1 MKIKVPTIEE
11 LFDAGVHLGHQVRR
25 WHPNAEPFIY
35 EARENIH
42 VINLEKT
49 HEMLKEAAEFLY
61 ETAKEGEQII
71 FVGTKRQIS
80 ELLEKEAE
88 HSGALFVNQRWLGG
102 TLTNFHVVNKNIDK
116 LIRMRKKRAEGEY
129 EMYTKKEQLL
139 LDREIKK
146 LEDSVG
152 GLVGIKGLPGAVVV
166 IDALREKT
174 AVREAKRKDIPVV
187 ALLDTDTDPTGIDYP
202 IPGNDDAIKST
213 SLILKTLSNAVEEGY
228 EAFEKSKKASEEK
241 AEKEA
246 KKKSPDKKDKKDK
259 TEAKEKAKKE
269 EKKDSKKSKTKK
281 DKSSFKKDYK
291 DNEQK
296 SESKKSKP
304 KSKNKKDKKDKESS
318 KESKESEK
326 KQDKKSEEKSKKDKK
341 SKKD

>member
-35 EARENIH
+35 EARDNIH

-49 HEMLKEAAEFLY
+49 HESLKKAAEFLY
-61 ETAKEGEQII
+61 ETAKKGEQII
-71 FVGTKRQIS
+71 FVGTKRQVA

-88 HSGALFVNQRWLGG
+88 HSKALYVNERWLGG
-102 TLTNFHVVNKNIDK
+102 TLTNFHVVKKNIDK
-116 LIRMRKKRAEGEY
+116 LVRMRKKREEGEY

-146 LEDSVG
+146 LQSSVG
-152 GLVGIKGLPGAVVV
+152 GLVGIKGLPGALVV

-174 AVREAKRKDIPVV
+174 AVREARRKDIPVV
-187 ALLDTDTDPTGIDYP
+187 ALLDTDTDPTGVDYP

-213 SLILKTLSNAVEEGY
+213 SLILKTLSNAVEKGY
-228 EAFEKSKKASEEK
+228 EDFEKSKKASEEK

-246 KKKSPDKKDKKDK
+246 KKKEEKQKQEKKAAKTEKQETFPKKKKDKN
-259 TEAKEKAKKE
+259 E
-269 EKKDSKKSKTKK
+269 E
-281 DKSSFKKDYK
+281 
-291 DNEQK
+291 K
-296 SESKKSKP
+296 SESKKTK
-304 KSKNKKDKKDKESS
+304 
-318 KESKESEK
+318 EK
-326 KQDKKSEEKSKKDKK
+326 KETKKEKASKKD
-341 SKKD
+341 